1 MKGLHRVIIQNK
13 RIRYDFTLRRNL
25 TVLRGDSATGKTAL
39 IDMVR
44 EYINNGEASS
54 IELTCDKPCQVVE
67 GATWQGQLSVI
78 RDSIVFIDEG
88 NAFVASDEFARS
100 IRATDNY
107 YVIVSREGLSNLP
120 YSIEEIYGIRNAGKY
135 GGLKQVYNAFYRIY
149 GQDRLTET
157 IVPDTLITE
166 DSNAGF
172 QFFEGACRKGITC
185 HAAGGK
191 ANILQQAKDAGEG
204 VVLIVAD
211 GAAFGP
217 EMDRVMAYIGS
228 HANVRLFLPESFE
241 WMILDSGLIQAPG
254 LREILEEPSDHIESS
269 EFFSWERFFTRLLTD
284 TTQGSYLQY
293 TKAIINPAYLAPRMV
308 SMILGHYENIQI
320 QDGDHHG

>member
-25 TVLRGDSATGKTAL
+25 TVLRGNSATGKTAL

-88 NAFVASDEFARS
+88 NVFVASDEFARS
-100 IRATDNY
+100 IRTTDNY
-107 YVIVSREGLSNLP
+107 YVIVSRESLPNLP
-120 YSIEEIYGIRNAGKY
+120 YSVEEVYGIRNAGKY
-135 GGLKQVYNAFYRIY
+135 GGFKQVYNAFYRIY
-149 GQDRLTET
+149 GQTRLTET
-157 IVPDTLITE
+157 INPDTIITE

-172 QFFEGACRKGITC
+172 QFFEGACKGITC
-185 HAAGGK
+185 RAAQGK
-191 ANILQQAKDAGEG
+191 ANILQQARASGKGLI
-204 VVLIVAD
+204 LIVAD

-217 EMDRVMAYIGS
+217 QMERVMAYIGS
-228 HANVRLFLPESFE
+228 RTNVRLFLPESFE
-241 WMILDSGLIQAPG
+241 WMILNSGLIRTSG
-254 LREILEEPSDHIESS
+254 IKEILEEPSDFIESS
-269 EFFSWERFFTRLLTD
+269 EYFSWERYFTRLLTD
-284 TTQGSYLQY
+284 ITQGSYLQY
-293 TKAIINPAYLAPRMV
+293 TKATINPAYLSPMAMR
-308 SMILGHYENIQI
+308 MILGHYKLLQL
-320 QDGDHHG
+320 Q